1 MNALLTAP
9 HQPIRAAVRS
19 GGAARLVEMERQ
31 LDYVYRTV
39 EERGVRFVRLWFT
52 DVLGKLK
59 SFAITPAELE
69 VALEEG
75 MTFDGSTIQGYT
87 RVQEADMLAVPD
99 PNTFE
104 IVPWRG
110 DDAPAARIFCDI
122 HRLDGEPFEG
132 DPRYVLKRNLER
144 AREKG
149 FTFFAG
155 PEMEFYYFHSAGQP
169 DPLDTGTY
177 FDLTQLDMVSELRK
191 QTILTLEAMGIP
203 VEYSF
208 HELGPSQ
215 HEIDLR
221 YTDALTMA
229 DNVMTFRL
237 VVKEVAQDLGVYATF
252 MPKPMAHA
260 FGSGMHTHLSLFEGD
275 VNAFHDRGD
284 DHGLSKVG
292 RCFIAGLLRHAREIT
307 AVTNQWVNSYK
318 RLAINRE
325 APIVGYEAPV
335 YVCWAANNRSALVR
349 VPLLKKG
356 KESSTR
362 VEYRAP
368 DPACNPYLA
377 FSVMLAAGLKGIEEG
392 YDLPS
397 EATNNI
403 FEMTEE
409 ERAAE
414 GIDALPNSLAEAV
427 DVMERSELVAEALGE
442 HIFEH
447 FIRNKRSEWADYR
460 AQVTP
465 WELDRYLGE
474 L

>member
-1 MNALLTAP
+1 
-9 HQPIRAAVRS
+9 
-19 GGAARLVEMERQ
+19 MERQ
-31 LDYVYRTV
+31 LDYVLRTV

-52 DVLGKLK
+52 DVVGSLK

-69 VALEEG
+69 VALDEG
-75 MTFDGSTIQGYT
+75 MTFDGSAIEGYT
-87 RVQEADMLAVPD
+87 RVQESDMLARPD

-122 HRLDGEPFEG
+122 HHLDSEPFDG
-132 DPRYVLKRNLER
+132 DPRFVLKRNLER

-149 FTFFAG
+149 FTFYAG
-155 PEMEFYYFHSAGQP
+155 PEMEFYYFRSSERP
-169 DPLDTGTY
+169 EPLDRASY

-252 MPKPMAHA
+252 MPKPIPDA
-260 FGSGMHTHLSLFEGD
+260 FGSGMHTHMSLFEGD
-275 VNAFHDRGD
+275 VNAFHDPGD
-284 DHGLSKVG
+284 EHGLSKVG
-292 RCFIAGLLRHAREIT
+292 KCFIAGLLRHAPEIT

-318 RLAINRE
+318 RLGMAQVPDGS

-335 YVCWAANNRSALVR
+335 YVCWARNNRTALVR
-349 VPLLKKG
+349 LPIAKKG

-362 VEYRAP
+362 IEFRSP

-377 FSVMLAAGLKGIEEG
+377 FSVMLAAGLKGVEEG
-392 YDLPS
+392 YDLPP

-403 FEMTEE
+403 FEMTPE

-414 GIDALPNSLAEAV
+414 GIGALPSSLADAV
-427 DVMERSELVAEALGE
+427 DLLERSELVAEALGE
-442 HIFEH
+442 HVFEH
-447 FIRNKRSEWADYR
+447 FIRNKRREWGEYK

-465 WELDRYLGE
+465 WELDRYLGS